1 MRTVLSLAAALVS
14 AALLAAAATA
24 ADVKPAAAPAGP
36 EVHRMVIVN
45 GPTTTVHYFSV
56 GLSTSDQAAL
66 RDLERAEND
75 AAYADDLQAL
85 RRQYVADELQLEPH
99 RRTVQ

>member
-1 MRTVLSLAAALVS
+1 MRTARVLAAALAS
-14 AALLAAAATA
+14 AALLAASGAA

-36 EVHRMVIVN
+36 EVHRMVIRN

-56 GLSTSDQAAL
+56 GLSASDQAAL

-85 RRQYVADELQLEPH
+85 RRQYVTDELIVEPH
-99 RRTVQ
+99 RLGLQ